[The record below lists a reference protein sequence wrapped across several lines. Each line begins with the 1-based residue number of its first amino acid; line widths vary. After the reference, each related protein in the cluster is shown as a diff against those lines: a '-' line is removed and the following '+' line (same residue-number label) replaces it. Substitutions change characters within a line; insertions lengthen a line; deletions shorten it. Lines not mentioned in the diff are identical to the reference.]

1 MSADPILRP
10 ADAEQILSEIREN
23 LAATP
28 PGSGPVYLYPIA
40 PIDTNTAEE
49 DYLASNPDVAAA
61 IQRGEHKSA
70 LDHWLLCGM
79 REGRRSLFSAPP
91 SATEAGP
98 SSKPLSGQRRAQGAA
113 DALSRLKISAANL
126 QNQCSALDA
135 PPPSPGT
142 LRARVGGILV
152 RLVRRMLW
160 SHRRQ
165 WNFFADA
172 LQTYVREQ
180 AYVVKELSD
189 AHLQFNATQD
199 LLRRDLDDFRGDV
212 GERQHTFA
220 SALTAQDRAGR
231 QLGDELANITGR
243 LESTEQAV
251 DGALHQLREQLG
263 DKLANIAGRLEH
275 TEQAVSG
282 ALEQLLTLPA
292 NISRLTDEMG
302 SMKARMVDALHSIS
316 YIRADLSIQTGR
328 FSRAL
333 AGTPSNPPFSG
344 PQPAIWNHD
353 FDALYLAFEE
363 SFRGPREE
371 IKKRQSVYLPFLRA
385 AGTGDVSSPVF
396 DFGCGRGEWLE
407 LLRENELV
415 GLGVDQNQAML
426 DVCRSLNLP
435 VTEADCL
442 GYLDSLPDN
451 SIGAVTAFHVLEHL
465 PYSDV
470 IGFLDQALRVLK
482 PNGLLILET
491 PNPSNIL
498 VGSCTFYLDPTH
510 RNPLP
515 SAMLRF
521 FVEAR
526 GFTDCRILELCPDP
540 ALSQFPSG
548 DDSPSKRLNEYLY
561 GPRDY
566 GVIAH
571 KLSPN

>member
-113 DALSRLKISAANL
+113 DALSRLTISAANL
-126 QNQCSALDA
+126 PNQCSALDA

-442 GYLDSLPDN
+442 PREEIKKRQSVYLPFLRAA
-451 SIGAVTAFHVLEHL
+451 GTG
-465 PYSDV
+465 DV
-470 IGFLDQALRVLK
+470 SSPVFDFGC
-482 PNGLLILET
+482 G
-491 PNPSNIL
+491 
-498 VGSCTFYLDPTH
+498 
-510 RNPLP
+510 
-515 SAMLRF
+515 
-521 FVEAR
+521 R
-526 GFTDCRILELCPDP
+526 GEWLELLRENELVP
-540 ALSQFPSG
+540 AIL
-548 DDSPSKRLNEYLY
+548 
-561 GPRDY
+561 
-566 GVIAH
+566 
-571 KLSPN
+571 

>member
-243 LESTEQAV
+243 LE
-251 DGALHQLREQLG
+251 
-263 DKLANIAGRLEH
+263 H

-302 SMKARMVDALHSIS
+302 SMKARMVEALHSIS

-407 LLRENELV
+407 LLR
-415 GLGVDQNQAML
+415 
-426 DVCRSLNLP
+426 
-435 VTEADCL
+435 
-442 GYLDSLPDN
+442 
-451 SIGAVTAFHVLEHL
+451 
-465 PYSDV
+465 
-470 IGFLDQALRVLK
+470 
-482 PNGLLILET
+482 
-491 PNPSNIL
+491 
-498 VGSCTFYLDPTH
+498 
-510 RNPLP
+510 
-515 SAMLRF
+515 
-521 FVEAR
+521 
-526 GFTDCRILELCPDP
+526 
-540 ALSQFPSG
+540 
-548 DDSPSKRLNEYLY
+548 
-561 GPRDY
+561 
-566 GVIAH
+566 
-571 KLSPN
+571 